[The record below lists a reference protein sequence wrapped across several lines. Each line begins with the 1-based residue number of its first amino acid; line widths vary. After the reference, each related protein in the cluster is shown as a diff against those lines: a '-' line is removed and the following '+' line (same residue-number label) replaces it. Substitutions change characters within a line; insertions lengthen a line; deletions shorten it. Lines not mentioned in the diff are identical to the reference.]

1 VRVREAA
8 AALAGGDGKDV
19 GGRRAAADWP
29 MRWTAGAPP
38 PFGAR
43 VMVTEV
49 WPRLSGEER
58 EEFTNRKI
66 SRGPCCC

>member
-1 VRVREAA
+1 
-8 AALAGGDGKDV
+8 V